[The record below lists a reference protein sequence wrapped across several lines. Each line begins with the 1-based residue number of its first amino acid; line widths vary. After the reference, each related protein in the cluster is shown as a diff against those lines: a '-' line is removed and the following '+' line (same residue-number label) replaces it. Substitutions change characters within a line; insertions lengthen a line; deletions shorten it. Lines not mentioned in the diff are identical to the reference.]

1 MSLLPTSLYV
11 FVWLVP
17 AIFDSYF
24 YVCRLVNCVI
34 EKTRRR
40 EDVSIADAARAIG
53 IPRKLIDLRHGKNL
67 SGAFLGC
74 VQ

>member
-1 MSLLPTSLYV
+1 MLYCMGI
-11 FVWLVP
+11 L
-17 AIFDSYF
+17 
-24 YVCRLVNCVI
+24 RLVNCVI

-67 SGAFLGC
+67 WCPFLGYL
-74 VQ
+74 VVYIKVFDAAKLMGVV